1 MREIVDQEEA
11 EMESVGDFI
20 GIAPEE
26 MLRILRLILRVEPL
40 DSLLS
45 RIASTISANFGI
57 RALTICV
64 LDEEAGYFRPRVVR
78 GFPEDQ
84 TKAISNHAYTL
95 ERKRDELD
103 EKFRI
108 EHNCYYVRA
117 EGLTHVYNDDVD
129 YIQDLSELK
138 RPRESVEEWHDLDY
152 IDFIMTDR
160 IGNWIGWIEID
171 EPVDKK
177 APSRKTIEKIHVLS
191 ELAAIAIE
199 NSKIFDDAIDAVDR
213 SQNYLDL
220 IVGDL
225 GSIVPPLID
234 ALEEASVD
242 GGDKDEA
249 LRKARAMASEAG
261 NLIDNVRRIS
271 EVMLGD
277 ALPRREHD
285 LREVMVKCISLVK
298 RDFPVKDIIVGMDC
312 PYEGCKVT
320 TDEFIVALFSN
331 LLGNAV
337 KHTPGDTAEV
347 DISIIN
353 GHSAWIVRIEDHG
366 KGIPDERK
374 AGLFSGVARAVDH
387 RRSSGL
393 GLSIVKLLV
402 ERYKGIITV
411 RDRVSGNPAE
421 GTCFEVALPKADEG

>member
-1 MREIVDQEEA
+1 MREMMDQEEA
-11 EMESVGDFI
+11 EMESVGDFV

-26 MLRILRLILRVEPL
+26 MLRILRLILRVESL
-40 DSLLS
+40 DTLLE
-45 RIASTISANFGI
+45 RIASTISTNFGI

-64 LDEEAGYFRPRVVR
+64 LDEETGYFRPKVVR

-84 TKAISNHAYTL
+84 TRAISNHAYTL

-129 YIQDLSELK
+129 YIQDLSDLR

-177 APSRKTIEKIHVLS
+177 APSRRTIEKIHVLS

-199 NSKIFDDAIDAVDR
+199 NSKIFDDAIDAVGQ
-213 SQNYLDL
+213 SQKYLEL
-220 IVGDL
+220 IVRDL
-225 GSIVPPLID
+225 GNIVSPLID
-234 ALEEASVD
+234 ALDEASDDSSNEEAM
-242 GGDKDEA
+242 
-249 LRKARAMASEAG
+249 RKAKAMASEAK

-277 ALPRREHD
+277 SLPRREHD

-312 PYEGCKVT
+312 PYEDCKVAA
-320 TDEFIVALFSN
+320 DEFIVALFSN

-347 DISIIN
+347 DISIVN
-353 GHSAWIVRIEDHG
+353 GHSAWIVKIEDHG
-366 KGIPDERK
+366 RGIPEERK
-374 AGLFSGVARAVDH
+374 ARLFSGEARASDH
-387 RRSSGL
+387 RKASGL

-411 RDRVSGNPAE
+411 RDRVSGAPSE
-421 GTCFEVALPKADEG
+421 GTCFEVALPKADKV